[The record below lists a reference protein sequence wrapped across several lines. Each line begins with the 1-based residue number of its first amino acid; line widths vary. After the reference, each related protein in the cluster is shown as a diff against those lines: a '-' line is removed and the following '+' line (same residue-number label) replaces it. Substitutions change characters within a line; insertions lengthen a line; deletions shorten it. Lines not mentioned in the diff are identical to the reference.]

1 MILQNRTVQ
10 IAHEVVAD
18 RQEAQ
23 RDGMPRVRLEHLLV
37 SLHGFGQTPEGWHV
51 SAARSCQGRT
61 QRHVPQL
68 AIARPHVDVRRLPG
82 RVRALRHIRH
92 IKRLLKVL
100 RGFLVATRVSVAP
113 PLIFFGGSRTSASD
127 TPGRPTR

>member
-1 MILQNRTVQ
+1 MILQDRTVQ
-10 IAHEVVAD
+10 VAHHVVAD

-23 RDGMPRVRLEHLLV
+23 RDGVPRVRLEHLLV
-37 SLHGFGQTPEGWHV
+37 SLHGFGQTPVGWHV

-82 RVRALRHIRH
+82 LVRALRYVCCMESF
-92 IKRLLKVL
+92 LEVF
-100 RGFLVATRVSVAP
+100 RGFRVASHARQLS
-113 PLIFFGGSRTSASD
+113 
-127 TPGRPTR
+127 